1 MRALALTALS
11 LSSAAAFAACADP
24 STTPPPAS
32 TSSGSGGSGGGSDLT
47 PKPPPVPVPPLF
59 IGSGGIGYASGSAF
73 PGALAPQG
81 LAKVGPDTKG
91 PWGTIRFLHYS
102 GYWYGDDIVQGFSHL
117 HLHGTGATDYGVL
130 AVMPSDG
137 FDASRTKASGYESK
151 FQKASE
157 SATPGRYALTLDRGN
172 IGVELTATT
181 HAAYHR
187 YTYPASA
194 KTAHV
199 IFDLDHHLDG
209 GLVKD
214 ADVTLVPAENRIR
227 GRLRSVGGMSGG
239 FGGYDVFFEAR
250 TRAAWTESQVWQ
262 GGTLPIPGT
271 QVS

>member
-1 MRALALTALS
+1 
-11 LSSAAAFAACADP
+11 
-24 STTPPPAS
+24 
-32 TSSGSGGSGGGSDLT
+32 
-47 PKPPPVPVPPLF
+47 
-59 IGSGGIGYASGSAF
+59 
-73 PGALAPQG
+73 
-81 LAKVGPDTKG
+81 
-91 PWGTIRFLHYS
+91 
-102 GYWYGDDIVQGFSHL
+102 
-117 HLHGTGATDYGVL
+117 
-130 AVMPSDG
+130 
-137 FDASRTKASGYESK
+137 
-151 FQKASE
+151 
-157 SATPGRYALTLDRGN
+157 
-172 IGVELTATT
+172 

-271 QVS
+271 QVSGTEVGFALAFDLAAAPGPVEIEVGLSLVSGDSAAANLAAEIPAWSFDDTQKQTAAAWDALLGTVRVTGGTEDQRNMMTAAVYHAFEMPTVQSDVDNSYRGMDDQIHTATGFRYVSDLSLWDTYRTLHPLYSLIAPDRALDAVRSLHEKAKAGGFFPK